1 MTQGQSE
8 IELLKLS
15 TIQGYYELFTADP
28 DLRFVNMFGIG
39 KSETDEIKWDTKVG
53 SRGMVPFK
61 GPGEETPMGIG
72 RGVGQSSAKV
82 AFMGEKRYYDEEYL
96 NNLRAPGFTAK
107 KMVAEEKLGMEQAEM
122 GNAVMRRREWMIA
135 QMMVN
140 NGFTYKS
147 TENRTIS
154 VDYGIPDSHQ
164 VTVSAP
170 KSWYDGGSRT
180 ILADFNT
187 GNRAVRDACGAT
199 VVRAMSN
206 SKVLEYISSDN
217 DILTLLSKSTF
228 GKGDLFG
235 GNVNELINADP
246 SVIGNLFHKNLTYEV
261 YDEMYEVRANL
272 TAVVTKDTTT
282 VITVDDAADFEV
294 GGTLT
299 FTDASAGTTESETIS
314 AVDEDAGTVTVDTAP
329 SSSYKATEDYVTM
342 YRPFI
347 PDDYILF
354 FAEKVNSQPIAK
366 IIEAPYGVSPA
377 RYGMFAKRWER
388 QDPEGIWLR
397 VEDKCLPVLFTTGAV
412 YILKV
417 KP

>member
-1 MTQGQSE
+1 MQGYSD

-15 TIQGYYELFTADP
+15 TVRGYYELFTADP
-28 DLRFVNMFGIG
+28 DLRFVNMFGTG
-39 KSETDEIKWDTKVG
+39 KSETDEIKWDSHVG
-53 SRGMVPFK
+53 SRGMVALK
-61 GPGEETPMGIG
+61 GPGQETPMGAG
-72 RGVGQSSAKV
+72 RGISQNTAKV
-82 AFMGEKRYYDEEYL
+82 AFMGEKRYYDEEFL
-96 NNLRAPGFTAK
+96 NNLREPGTTAK
-107 KMVAEEKLGMEQAEM
+107 KMVAEQKLGKEQAEM
-122 GNAVMRRREWMIA
+122 ANMTLRRREWMIA

-147 TENRTIS
+147 TGNTTVSI
-154 VDYGIPDSHQ
+154 DYGIPDAQQ
-164 VTVSAP
+164 VTVSAA
-170 KSWYDGGSRT
+170 KSWDAGASKT

-206 SKVLEYISSDN
+206 SGVLEYISADN

-228 GKGDLFG
+228 GKGDLFS
-235 GNVNELINADP
+235 GNVNELINANP

-272 TAVVTKDTTT
+272 TAVVTKDST
-282 VITVDDAADFEV
+282 VIISVDDAADFEV

-299 FTDASAGTTESETIS
+299 FTDVSEGTTEKETIS

-342 YRPFI
+342 FRPFI
-347 PDDYILF
+347 PDDYIVF
-354 FAEKVNSQPIAK
+354 FAEKVNSQPIAEV
-366 IIEAPYGVSPA
+366 IEAPYGIPA
-377 RYGMFAKRWER
+377 RYGMYPDIWDRK
-388 QDPEGIWLR
+388 DPEGIWLR
-397 VEDKCLPVLFTTGAV
+397 VQDKCLPVLYTTGAV